1 MKIFFICS
9 KKSVRTLKF
18 TIEPYFLSHA
28 ERGKSWRGL
37 GLAGIQP
44 NHRRFAPTH
53 FFAGILISFS
63 CGGQRSRTS
72 KGLLPIV
79 FKTIAIPLGEPSI
92 HLTLLLFGPFFK
104 LKLFTFFV
112 LYYLH
117 MKILGIDY
125 GTKRIGVAISD
136 ENNRLAFPKEI
147 VPSDI
152 NTFKT
157 LGEVIEREKVSEI
170 VVGESVDF
178 SGKLNAL
185 SARIDVFILEL
196 KEKFKLPIHKQKE
209 FLTSVEARRSKDG
222 KTDLSPSQAHN
233 RVKTV
238 KRGRVDAQAAAFIL
252 QRYFDKK
259 NLKSNS
265 ENSGDII

>member
-1 MKIFFICS
+1 M
-9 KKSVRTLKF
+9 
-18 TIEPYFLSHA
+18 
-28 ERGKSWRGL
+28 
-37 GLAGIQP
+37 
-44 NHRRFAPTH
+44 
-53 FFAGILISFS
+53 
-63 CGGQRSRTS
+63 
-72 KGLLPIV
+72 
-79 FKTIAIPLGEPSI
+79 
-92 HLTLLLFGPFFK
+92 
-104 LKLFTFFV
+104 

-157 LGEVIEREKVSEI
+157 LGEVIEREKIMEI

-196 KEKFKLPIHKQKE
+196 KEKFKLPVHKQKE
-209 FLTSVEARRSKDG
+209 FLTSVEARRPKDG
-222 KTDLSPSQAHN
+222 KAELSRSQAHSK
-233 RVKTV
+233 VKAI
-238 KRGRVDAQAAAFIL
+238 KRGRVDAKAAAFIL
-252 QRYFDKK
+252 QRYLDRLNGKQ
-259 NLKSNS
+259 
-265 ENSGDII
+265 